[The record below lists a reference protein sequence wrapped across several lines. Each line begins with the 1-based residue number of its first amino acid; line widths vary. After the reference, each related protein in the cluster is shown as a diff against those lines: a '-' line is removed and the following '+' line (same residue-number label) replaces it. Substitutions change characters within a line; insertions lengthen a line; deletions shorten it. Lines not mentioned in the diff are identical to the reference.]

1 MFDHVRLTA
10 LIAAVDAAQTS
21 HEKGA
26 TFETLA
32 GYLFEHLDGVEITG
46 TDVALPAEEID
57 LVLWNAQRE
66 DVLRPWEAV
75 ILVECKNWS
84 AAVGAPALDSF
95 IAKMRRRSLKTGIFI
110 AANGV
115 TGQFLTGDGNE
126 IGANGIISHAL
137 QEGIRVIVLTMGDIR
152 AFTSLDQIRQLLKV
166 RYCGLFVRKVL

>member
-1 MFDHVRLTA
+1 MFDRTQLAA
-10 LIAAVDAAQTS
+10 LIDAVDAAATAND
-21 HEKGA
+21 KGA

-32 GYLFEHLDGVEITG
+32 RYLFEHLDGVEVTG
-46 TDVALPAEEID
+46 QDISMPSEEID

-84 AAVGAPALDSF
+84 AAVGAPALDNF

-115 TGQFLTGDGNE
+115 TGGFLEGDAHE
-126 IGANGIISHAL
+126 IGAIGIINSAL
-137 QEGIRVIVLTMGDIR
+137 QEGIRVVVLTMADIR
-152 AFTSLDQIRQLLKV
+152 ALTSADDVRQLLKR
-166 RYCGLFVRKVL
+166 RYCGLYVKKVL